1 MTFLVIPGV
10 SNECHLCHMGWFSTC
25 RHVLVFKNVWILDY
39 SGFQKLL
46 ISAEVFSFLDSS
58 HYRAQADPKF
68 SILLPQPPKYWDY
81 RRRSEWR
88 WWNGYWLV
96 FEGCGIPQQWASSAL
111 PEDPAF
117 SAHLSGSSELS
128 APGDLNSPLAPL
140 GVVLTWTHTC
150 TQVNT
155 YLYSDKHIC
164 ALRFTHTSK

>member
-1 MTFLVIPGV
+1 MTFLVTPGV
-10 SNECHLCHMGWFSTC
+10 SNECHLCHMGSFSTC

-46 ISAEVFSFLDSS
+46 ISAGVFSFLDSS
-58 HYRAQADPKF
+58 HYRAQGDPKI

-96 FEGCGIPQQWASSAL
+96 FEGCGISSAVSKL
-111 PEDPAF
+111 CSSRGPCL
-117 SAHLSGSSELS
+117 LSPPFGQLRTVSSRRSELS
-128 APGDLNSPLAPL
+128 SGPLR
-140 GVVLTWTHTC
+140 GC
-150 TQVNT
+150 TYMDT
-155 YLYSDKHIC
+155 YVYWDKHIC